1 MNESYETQEIDLRDI
16 YFIIKKRIWLIVALF
31 VLSTIISGVI
41 SFYFI
46 IPSYSTY
53 STLMLGKY
61 EDYGEVKGIEYND
74 VRLNQALIGT
84 YAKIATSRRVLEEV
98 QEELAF
104 DISMKNLN
112 QSVDISLFN
121 NTEIIKI
128 TVKGTSPE
136 KITIIANTLAEVFS
150 RQVAELMS
158 IENVQLLDK
167 AEIPIDPVS
176 PNKKLNVAIAGVLAI
191 MIAVFII
198 FLLEMFDNT
207 IKTPEDIERQLN
219 LPVLGMIPEHE

>member
-112 QSVDISLFN
+112 Q
-121 NTEIIKI
+121 
-128 TVKGTSPE
+128 
-136 KITIIANTLAEVFS
+136 FS
-150 RQVAELMS
+150 RS
-158 IENVQLLDK
+158 
-167 AEIPIDPVS
+167 
-176 PNKKLNVAIAGVLAI
+176 
-191 MIAVFII
+191 F
-198 FLLEMFDNT
+198 F
-207 IKTPEDIERQLN
+207 KTSCRTY
-219 LPVLGMIPEHE
+219 VY